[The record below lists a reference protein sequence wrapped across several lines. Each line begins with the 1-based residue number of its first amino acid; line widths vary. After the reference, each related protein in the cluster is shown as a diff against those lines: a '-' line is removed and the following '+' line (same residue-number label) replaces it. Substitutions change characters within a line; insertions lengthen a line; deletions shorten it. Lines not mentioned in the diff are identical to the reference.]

1 MNWNKRR
8 NTRPLFFFLLV
19 TAALILGSFPQVR
32 SYLKKIL
39 QEKSI
44 PLLEMIQGANKYAHS
59 NSGRDAFSIR
69 LDQDSQYDTMQSEQS
84 YSILNQN
91 NYKV

>member
-8 NTRPLFFFLLV
+8 NNRSSFFFLLI
-19 TAALILGSFPQVR
+19 AAVLVLGSLPQVR

-44 PLLEMIQGANKYAHS
+44 PLFELIQSTNKNAPS
-59 NSGRDAFSIR
+59 NTNQDDFSIR
-69 LDQDSQYDTMQSEQS
+69 LDQNAQYDTMQGEQPYWNES
-84 YSILNQN
+84 QDQY
-91 NYKV
+91 